1 MTVTD
6 HNSTI
11 RRARPCREPICLVTA
26 MTAALVALTL
36 AIPADAA
43 ETGAKPENPAA
54 GAPEEI
60 SFDGFSDWL
69 DGVRAEARERNL
81 KATTIAALDGI
92 EPLAR
97 VIELDRRQ
105 PEFTLT
111 FQQYMDRVVPD
122 SRVQKGRE
130 KYRENRDLLR
140 EVGARYG
147 VQPRFIVALWGI
159 ETDFGRVSG
168 GFQVLPAVATL
179 AFDERRAAYFRKELF
194 HALQIIDE
202 GHITADRMTGS
213 WAGAMGQSQFMP
225 SSFVRHAEDYDG
237 DGRRNIWDSKADV
250 FASAANYLAESGWRE
265 DQTWGRPVRL
275 PERMDPTLIGLEIR
289 KVMADWQGMGVRRRD
304 GSDLPDRQL
313 RGSVIRAAGDT
324 GPAFLVYDNFRAIL
338 AWNRSNFFGLAVG
351 HLADKIGDQ

>member
-194 HALQIIDE
+194 HAFRSSMKVIS
-202 GHITADRMTGS
+202 RPTG
-213 WAGAMGQSQFMP
+213 
-225 SSFVRHAEDYDG
+225 
-237 DGRRNIWDSKADV
+237 
-250 FASAANYLAESGWRE
+250 
-265 DQTWGRPVRL
+265 
-275 PERMDPTLIGLEIR
+275 
-289 KVMADWQGMGVRRRD
+289 
-304 GSDLPDRQL
+304 
-313 RGSVIRAAGDT
+313 
-324 GPAFLVYDNFRAIL
+324 
-338 AWNRSNFFGLAVG
+338 
-351 HLADKIGDQ
+351 

>member
-1 MTVTD
+1 M
-6 HNSTI
+6 
-11 RRARPCREPICLVTA
+11 
-26 MTAALVALTL
+26 
-36 AIPADAA
+36 
-43 ETGAKPENPAA
+43 
-54 GAPEEI
+54 
-60 SFDGFSDWL
+60 
-69 DGVRAEARERNL
+69 
-81 KATTIAALDGI
+81 
-92 EPLAR
+92 
-97 VIELDRRQ
+97 
-105 PEFTLT
+105 
-111 FQQYMDRVVPD
+111 
-122 SRVQKGRE
+122 
-130 KYRENRDLLR
+130 R